1 MKLSTRGRYGLRAMV
16 YLAQHDA
23 CGPVS
28 LSAISREEDISLHY
42 LEQLMRKLRLD
53 GLVKST
59 RGAHGGYSLAQP
71 AEKLPVGDILRSLE
85 GNLHFTDCIEFELCE
100 KGDDCATR
108 VLWER
113 INEGILDIVD
123 HTTLAELSPESKQGE
138 EHESVDLSG

>member
-23 CGPVS
+23 KGPVS
-28 LSAISREEDISLHY
+28 LSSIAKDEDISLHY
-42 LEQLMRKLRLD
+42 LEQLMRKLRMD

-59 RGAHGGYSLAQP
+59 RGAHGGYSLAVP
-71 AEKLPVGDILRSLE
+71 AAELAVGDILRSLE
-85 GNLHFTDCIEFELCE
+85 GNIHLTECIEFELCD

-113 INEGILDIVD
+113 INKGILNIVD
-123 HTTLAELSPESKQGE
+123 HTTLAELSPESMQGE
-138 EHESVDLSG
+138 

>member
-16 YLAQHDA
+16 YLAQHDET
-23 CGPVS
+23 GPVS
-28 LSAISREEDISLHY
+28 LSSIARDEDISLHY

-53 GLVKST
+53 GLVEST
-59 RGAHGGYSLAQP
+59 RGAHGGYSLALP
-71 AEKLPVGDILRSLE
+71 AKEMPVGDILRSLE
-85 GNLHFTDCIEFELCE
+85 GNIHFTECIEYELCE

-123 HTTLAELSPESKQGE
+123 HTTLAELSPESLQGVN
-138 EHESVDLSG
+138 HASDDLSG